1 MIFEIFRF
9 DYSDDEDDEHFN
21 DINEEEQHKNNNKT
35 TKQKGIIFRKEKS
48 DDKESE
54 TYDPFKRNPTY
65 AKAEY
70 TELWELASLTS
81 YFHPS
86 VSLFATNVSEKKT
99 IDYPGDPIEDFT
111 TMKFL
116 ERFAFRNPKI
126 VTDTDHMSYYAK
138 KKLYKP
144 SSYKALQPGS
154 AEYMACKPEALL
166 DEKFLYDFFVA
177 MTEREMQ
184 KEVEM
189 ESGYQ
194 KKRKNDDSDLEDSED
209 ETAEFGE
216 VDFSGGLKKKKGD
229 MDKKNKK
236 KRKGDSSDE
245 DPDLDSEEESDGEDS
260 EPEMDEDGEGFGS
273 YSEGSDVEGADGQDE
288 QDFDFSDEDDG
299 PPKKKSKQAV
309 TKGKKETKAKK
320 KPLDKKK
327 VFKNNYDLD
336 EFNKMADKFG
346 DILERNKDSGDAD
359 QYVVKG
365 KVPAKQLKWEREQE
379 EYMKGRDH
387 WRGGGKFKKYGHAKG
402 SANKFGK
409 KKFGKKK

>member
-1 MIFEIFRF
+1 M
-9 DYSDDEDDEHFN
+9 
-21 DINEEEQHKNNNKT
+21 
-35 TKQKGIIFRKEKS
+35 KQKGIIFRKEKS

-81 YFHPS
+81 YYHPS
-86 VSLFATNVSEKKT
+86 VSLFATNVCEKKT

-111 TMKFL
+111 NIKFL

-126 VTDTDHMSYYAK
+126 IKDTDHMSYYAK

-144 SSYKALQPGS
+144 TSYKALQPGS

-184 KEVEM
+184 NEVEM
-189 ESGYQ
+189 ESRGQVKQ
-194 KKRKNDDSDLEDSED
+194 KEEDADLEDSED
-209 ETAEFGE
+209 EEETEEFGD
-216 VDFSGGLKKKKGD
+216 VDFSSGLRKNKNRG

-245 DPDLDSEEESDGEDS
+245 ESDLGSEEESDGEDG
-260 EPEMDEDGEGFGS
+260 EPEMDGEGFGS
-273 YSEGSDVEGADGQDE
+273 YSEGSDIEGADGQGE
-288 QDFDFSDEDDG
+288 QDLDFSDEDDG
-299 PPKKKSKQAV
+299 PPKKKRKQAD

-320 KPLDKKK
+320 KPLGKKN
-327 VFKNNYDLD
+327 VFKNDYDLD
-336 EFNKMADKFG
+336 EFNRMAEKFG
-346 DILERNKDSGDAD
+346 EILERNKNSGDANE
-359 QYVVKG
+359 YVVKG
-365 KVPAKQLKWEREQE
+365 KVHAKQLKWERQQE
-379 EYMKGRDH
+379 ETMKGRDH
-387 WRGGGKFKKYGHAKG
+387 WRGGGRFKKYGHAKG
-402 SANKFGK
+402 SGNKFGK